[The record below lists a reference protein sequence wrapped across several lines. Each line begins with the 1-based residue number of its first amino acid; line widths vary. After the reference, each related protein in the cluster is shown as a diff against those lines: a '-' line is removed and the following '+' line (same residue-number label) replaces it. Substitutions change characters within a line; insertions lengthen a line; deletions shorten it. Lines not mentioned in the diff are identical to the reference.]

1 MPFVNR
7 EAFLWKGWQHGR
19 IESGF
24 ECRCDS
30 HGFGSDCDHSEEVEK
45 MNVKEKMLDA
55 QALAENLL
63 KMQKLD
69 NTAFAEMCGRII
81 QFQRDQEQIETLKA
95 ELEKLKAKRSLAV

>member
-1 MPFVNR
+1 
-7 EAFLWKGWQHGR
+7 
-19 IESGF
+19 
-24 ECRCDS
+24 
-30 HGFGSDCDHSEEVEK
+30 

-55 QALAENLL
+55 EVFAETLL

-69 NTAFAEMCGRII
+69 TAAFAEMCGRII